1 MKVPVEDWRMQRR
14 TVVVIEDDRDIA
26 ELVRGALADAGWQV
40 RLARDGA
47 TGLEAGLDDATDL
60 VVLDLMLPVMDGLDV
75 ARRLRAA
82 RPDLLLLMLTAK
94 ATELDRVLGL
104 ELGADDYVTKPFS
117 LRELQAR
124 VKALVRRQEA
134 ARSAPAASARI
145 EVGPLAID
153 PSGRTTTL
161 DGVPVHLT
169 QREVDL
175 LAFLARHAGQVF
187 SRQELLDRIW
197 GAGFDGFAH
206 TVNSHINR
214 LRTKVESDPA
224 DPQLI
229 QTVWGRGYKL
239 VAPSEARP

>member
-1 MKVPVEDWRMQRR
+1 MKTR
-14 TVVVIEDDRDIA
+14 TVVVVEDDRDIA
-26 ELVRGALADAGWQV
+26 ELVRGALADAGWRV
-40 RLARDGA
+40 HVVHDGVV
-47 TGLEAGLDDATDL
+47 GLEAGLDAATDL
-60 VVLDLMLPVMDGLDV
+60 VVLDLMLPGMDGLDV

-134 ARSAPAASARI
+134 ALDAPAPSTRI

-153 PSGRTTTL
+153 PAGRSATL
-161 DGVPVHLT
+161 DGAALRLT
-169 QREVDL
+169 QREFDL

-187 SRQELLDRIW
+187 SRHELLDRIW

-214 LRTKVESDPA
+214 LRTKIERDPT

-239 VAPSEARP
+239 VAPSASPR

>member
-1 MKVPVEDWRMQRR
+1 MPKR
-14 TVVVIEDDRDIA
+14 TAVVVEDDRDIA
-26 ELVRGALADAGWQV
+26 ELVRGALDDAGWQV
-40 RLARDGA
+40 RLVHDGVV
-47 TGLEAGLDDATDL
+47 GLEAGLDPGTDL
-60 VVLDLMLPVMDGLDV
+60 VVLDLMLPGMDGLDV

-134 ARSAPAASARI
+134 AREAPAAVARI
-145 EVGPLAID
+145 EVGPLVID
-153 PSGRTTTL
+153 PAGRTATL
-161 DGVPVHLT
+161 DGAAVHLT
-169 QREVDL
+169 QREFDL
-175 LAFLARHAGQVF
+175 LAHLARHAGQVF
-187 SRQELLDRIW
+187 SRHELLDRIW

-214 LRTKVESDPA
+214 LRTKIERDPA

-239 VAPSEARP
+239 VAPSEGRP

>member
-1 MKVPVEDWRMQRR
+1 MQRR
-14 TVVVIEDDRDIA
+14 TVVVVEDDRDIA
-26 ELVRGALADAGWQV
+26 ELVRGALDGAGWRV
-40 RLARDGA
+40 RVVRDGVS
-47 TGLEAGLDDATDL
+47 GLEAGLDDATDL
-60 VVLDLMLPVMDGLDV
+60 VVLDLMLPGMDGLDV

-82 RPDLLLLMLTAK
+82 RPGLLLLMLTAK

-134 ARSAPAASARI
+134 ARDAPAAGARI
-145 EVGPLAID
+145 EVGPLTID
-153 PSGRTTTL
+153 PAGRTTTL
-161 DGVPVHLT
+161 DGAAVHLT
-169 QREVDL
+169 QREFDL
-175 LAFLARHAGQVF
+175 LAFLALHAGQVF
-187 SRQELLDRIW
+187 SRHELLDRIW

-214 LRTKVESDPA
+214 LRTKVERDPTA
-224 DPQLI
+224 PQLI

-239 VAPSEARP
+239 VAPGEPRP

>member
-1 MKVPVEDWRMQRR
+1 MQRR
-14 TVVVIEDDRDIA
+14 SVVVVEDDRDIA
-26 ELVRGALADAGWQV
+26 ELVRGALDEAGWTV
-40 RLARDGA
+40 RVVRDGVV
-47 TGLEAGLDDATDL
+47 GLEAGLDEATDL
-60 VVLDLMLPVMDGLDV
+60 VVLDLMLPGMDGLEV

-134 ARSAPAASARI
+134 ARDAPPTSARI
-145 EVGPLAID
+145 EVGALAID
-153 PSGRTTTL
+153 PAGRTATL
-161 DGVPVHLT
+161 DGAELHLT
-169 QREVDL
+169 QREFDL

-187 SRQELLDRIW
+187 SRHELLDRIW

-214 LRTKVESDPA
+214 LRTKVERDPT

-239 VAPSEARP
+239 VAPNAPRA

>member
-1 MKVPVEDWRMQRR
+1 MRRR
-14 TVVVIEDDRDIA
+14 TVVVVEDDRDIA
-26 ELVRGALADAGWQV
+26 ELVRSALSDAGWSV
-40 RLARDGA
+40 RIVHDGVL
-47 TGLEAGLDDATDL
+47 GLEAGLDDATDL
-60 VVLDLMLPVMDGLDV
+60 VVLDLMLPGMDGLDV
-75 ARRLRAA
+75 ARRLRDA

-124 VKALVRRQEA
+124 VKALVRRQAA
-134 ARSAPAASARI
+134 ARDATPGGAPI
-145 EVGPLAID
+145 DIGPLTID
-153 PSGRTTTL
+153 PAGRSATL
-161 DGVPVHLT
+161 DGAAVHLT
-169 QREVDL
+169 QREFDL
-175 LAFLARHAGQVF
+175 LVFLARHAGQVF
-187 SRQELLDRIW
+187 SRHELLDRIW

-214 LRTKVESDPA
+214 LRTKIERDPT

-239 VAPSEARP
+239 VAPSGPRR

>member
-1 MKVPVEDWRMQRR
+1 MHRR
-14 TVVVIEDDRDIA
+14 TAVVVEDDRDIA
-26 ELVRGALADAGWQV
+26 ELVRGALVDAGWRV
-40 RLARDGA
+40 RVVHDGVV
-47 TGLEAGLDDATDL
+47 GLELGLDAATDL
-60 VVLDLMLPVMDGLDV
+60 VVLDLMLPGMDGLDV
-75 ARRLRAA
+75 ARRLRTA

-124 VKALVRRQEA
+124 VKALLRRQEA
-134 ARSAPAASARI
+134 ARDAPPASARI

-153 PSGRTTTL
+153 PAGRSATL
-161 DGVPVHLT
+161 DGAVLHLT
-169 QREVDL
+169 QREFDL

-187 SRQELLDRIW
+187 SRHELLDRIW

-214 LRTKVESDPA
+214 LRTKVERDPT
-224 DPQLI
+224 DPQII

-239 VAPSEARP
+239 VAPSDPRR